1 MAPYEALY
9 GKRCRTPLC
18 WVDSS
23 ESIALGPKVVQQTT
37 EKVKLIQE
45 RMRAAQSRQKSYYDK
60 RRKDLEFVV
69 GDHVFLRVT
78 SWTGVGRTLKS
89 RKLTPR
95 FIGPFEIL
103 KRVGPVAYQVA
114 LPPSLSNLHS
124 VFHISQLRKYVHD
137 PSHVIELDNVQVK
150 ENLTY
155 ETQPLRI
162 DDRMVKQLR
171 GKEIPLVKVV
181 WGSASGED
189 TTWELE
195 GQMRDAYPT
204 LFDTGKFRGRNFFF
218 RGVEL

>member
-1 MAPYEALY
+1 M
-9 GKRCRTPLC
+9 K
-18 WVDSS
+18 
-23 ESIALGPKVVQQTT
+23 
-37 EKVKLIQE
+37 
-45 RMRAAQSRQKSYYDK
+45 AAQSRQKSYYDK
-60 RRKDLEFVV
+60 RRKDLEFAI

-78 SWTGVGRTLKS
+78 SWTGVGRALKS

-124 VFHISQLRKYVHD
+124 VFHISQLIKYVHD

-162 DDRMVKQLR
+162 DDHMVRQLR

-181 WGSASGED
+181 WGSASSED
-189 TTWELE
+189 ATWELE

-204 LFDTGKFRGRNFFF
+204 LFDTGTLY
-218 RGVEL
+218 ELLTHVYRIRI